1 MGVRAC
7 MYRIKGVVEQSCR
20 AGYCVQQDQSCW
32 CLQNLTL
39 AKVPLRSNV
48 DVIHSVA
55 AGAGARSW
63 TPRPNVRVCSPMSFA
78 DFARARTPVFRWLYV
93 A

>member
-1 MGVRAC
+1 VRVCSPMSFADFA
-7 MYRIKGVVEQSCR
+7 R
-20 AGYCVQQDQSCW
+20 ARTPED
-32 CLQNLTL
+32 
-39 AKVPLRSNV
+39 
-48 DVIHSVA
+48 VA

-93 A
+93 RWLYVA